1 MKPHAFMIVALVV
14 LCSGPAGPEA
24 SQTSTSQG
32 GPSAFTMALTGD
44 SIITRRLSV
53 YEEPEF
59 LRMVEIIRGADVA
72 FTNLEMLFHDYE
84 SYPMHESGG
93 TYMRAEPALVH
104 ELVWA
109 GFDMVA
115 RANNHTGD
123 YGVEGMRATTKY
135 VSAAGLVQAGVGETL
150 TEAREPHFLET
161 AKARVALISVAS
173 TFPDHSR
180 AGRPRGDIPGRPGL
194 NPLRF
199 TTRNVTTEAGIAA
212 LREAMDTA
220 GFGARGGGGGRG
232 GAQQSINVFGT
243 RVVVGAEPG
252 VRTEPNQED
261 LDEIAAA
268 VSSASRLSDYTI
280 VTIHAH
286 EGNRNRLVPAE
297 FLVTF
302 ARAMIDA
309 GADVVTGH
317 GPHVLRG
324 IEIYKGRP
332 ILYSLGDF
340 IFQNETLL
348 RLPSENYE
356 TYDLGPEAQVADFN
370 SRRYRDD
377 TTGFPADP
385 LIWEAVVAV
394 PTFRGEQLVELA
406 LHPISLGFGLPA
418 SRRGRPML
426 ADGELG
432 RKIIEDLIRLSEPFG
447 TAIEYRDGIGRL
459 VLEGMAPGGDR

>member
-1 MKPHAFMIVALVV
+1 M
-14 LCSGPAGPEA
+14 
-24 SQTSTSQG
+24 
-32 GPSAFTMALTGD
+32 
-44 SIITRRLSV
+44 
-53 YEEPEF
+53 
-59 LRMVEIIRGADVA
+59 
-72 FTNLEMLFHDYE
+72 N
-84 SYPMHESGG
+84 ESGG
-93 TYMRAEPALVH
+93 TYMRAEPALAK

-123 YGVEGMRATTKY
+123 YGVEGMRITTKH
-135 VSAAGLVQAGVGETL
+135 VAAAGLVQAGVGESL

-161 AKARVALISVAS
+161 AKARVALVSVAS

-180 AGRPRGDIPGRPGL
+180 AGRSRGDIPGRPGL

-199 TTRNVTTEAGIAA
+199 TTTYVTTESGLAA
-212 LREAMDTA
+212 LRDAMAAA
-220 GFGARGGGGGRG
+220 GFGGRGGGGRG
-232 GAQQSINVFGT
+232 AGRGDAPASLSVFGT
-243 RVVVGAEPG
+243 RVAAGPEPG
-252 VRTEPNQED
+252 VRTAPNQED

-268 VSSASRLSDYTI
+268 VRSADRLADYTI

-286 EGNRNRLVPAE
+286 EGDRNRLVPAQ

-302 ARAMIDA
+302 ARAMVDA
-309 GADVVTGH
+309 GADVFVGH

-356 TYDLGPEAQVADFN
+356 SYDLGPGAQVADFN

-377 TTGFPADP
+377 TAGFPADP

-394 PTFRGEQLVELA
+394 PTFQGGALVDLA
-406 LHPISLGFGLPA
+406 LHPITLGFGKPA
-418 SRRGRPML
+418 SQRGRPQL
-426 ADGELG
+426 ADPALG
-432 RKIIEDLIRLSEPFG
+432 RKIIEDLIKLSAPFG
-447 TAIEYRDGIGRL
+447 TSIEYRDGAGRV
-459 VLEGMAPGGDR
+459 VLPRGGRP